1 VFEGKRA
8 PKKALIFDKI
18 LVAVGRT
25 PNGHKIQADKA
36 NIEVSEQGFIKVN
49 PQMQTNIPHIFAIG
63 DIVDQ
68 PMLAHK
74 AVHQG
79 HVAAEVIAG
88 LSHTFDPRC
97 IPSVAYTD
105 PEIAWVGVT
114 ETEAKASGL
123 DYDLGHFPWIAS
135 GRSEGKT
142 KLIIEKETGRII
154 GGGVVG
160 INAGELLGEI
170 SLAIEMGAC
179 AEDIA
184 LTIHAHPT
192 LNESV
197 GLSAEVLEGTI
208 TDLPNRVV
216 QR

>member
-1 VFEGKRA
+1 
-8 PKKALIFDKI
+8 
-18 LVAVGRT
+18 
-25 PNGHKIQADKA
+25 
-36 NIEVSEQGFIKVN
+36 
-49 PQMQTNIPHIFAIG
+49 
-63 DIVDQ
+63 
-68 PMLAHK
+68 
-74 AVHQG
+74 
-79 HVAAEVIAG
+79 
-88 LSHTFDPRC
+88 
-97 IPSVAYTD
+97 
-105 PEIAWVGVT
+105 VT

-123 DYDLGHFPWIAS
+123 DYDLGHFPWSASGRAIAS